1 MHNLTAFPKTYLNAW
16 GTFELRTACKHVTWP
31 SLANW
36 AGESRVS
43 VLTMRQYVNMPRHEL
58 HKPPLPA
65 PANVP
70 DSVHYVE
77 HDNSKSKTSAM
88 RSFCTTILLTHTV
101 RHPYVNYFPRSLRQS
116 ITVGA
121 TFKHNFNTSS
131 FATAAEQSVHII
143 KPVTR
148 NDVGAFQPGSSVRK
162 QHVITLHNAN
172 THKHVVTINKYK
184 MYA

>member
-1 MHNLTAFPKTYLNAW
+1 
-16 GTFELRTACKHVTWP
+16 
-31 SLANW
+31 
-36 AGESRVS
+36 
-43 VLTMRQYVNMPRHEL
+43 
-58 HKPPLPA
+58 
-65 PANVP
+65 
-70 DSVHYVE
+70 
-77 HDNSKSKTSAM
+77 M
-88 RSFCTTILLTHTV
+88 RSFCTTKLLTHTV
-101 RHPYVNYFPRSLRQS
+101 RHPFVNYFPRSLRQS
-116 ITVGA
+116 ITEGA

-131 FATAAEQSVHII
+131 FATAAEQFVRII